1 MWGFNEQN
9 MIFLLEMTFL
19 LEMEIDQN
27 QSRKDY

>member
-9 MIFLLEMTFL
+9 MIFLLEMISL
-19 LEMEIDQN
+19 LDMEIDQN